1 MELLEQEY
9 LYNVELRT
17 PKDVFEQMRD
27 LKDYSQEV
35 VAVFHL
41 DAKSKIISR
50 KIVGIGTL
58 TACIIHPRD
67 TFRRAIARNA
77 NSIILCHV
85 HPSGDPQPSEQ
96 DREVTRQL
104 QEAGELLDIRLLDHV
119 IVARDGFYSF
129 SEDGLI

>member
-119 IVARDGFYSF
+119 IVARDGYYSF